1 MSEQAPEQAPEQAVD
16 PVAAAVDD
24 TPAWPFPA
32 SDDAI
37 VKAHVAL
44 RADLKDFAAALEAM
58 EKAGEEPTP
67 QASKLW
73 MMINLKNWFK
83 HFEHAVKHTLETE
96 EKIFFPLLLTKVD
109 AAAAHSPDEVS
120 KAKLL
125 ALLNKLSVTLSARS
139 AQAKFELGADK
150 RALAALA
157 AALEKHFGAVEAVAL
172 EALRAHFTRKETIW
186 TLEKPMVDDG
196 SAKLDAG
203 WMLCRAFPN
212 DEARNEWLHRV
223 PEISVERRKNV
234 DIPGCHAYA
243 KKYQRLLDEI
253 LSGKHERSVNVA
265 AETAQC
271 CVIA

>member
-1 MSEQAPEQAPEQAVD
+1 MQPTEHSLLPAVWLTLR
-16 PVAAAVDD
+16 P
-24 TPAWPFPA
+24 PA
-32 SDDAI
+32 
-37 VKAHVAL
+37 
-44 RADLKDFAAALEAM
+44 
-58 EKAGEEPTP
+58 
-67 QASKLW
+67 Q
-73 MMINLKNWFK
+73 
-83 HFEHAVKHTLETE
+83 
-96 EKIFFPLLLTKVD
+96 EKIFFPLLLTKARPTARGWVGGRAALRRPLQVD

-157 AALEKHFGAVEAVAL
+157 AALEKHFGAVEAVGL